1 MDPPT
6 EEEIKAQAEGGNISK
21 KKPVPQDEPTLEP
34 ESVSNNNTA
43 PDESSMPSAAPPLPP
58 LNDNDTNHDKDNDQD
73 MDQDQDKDMDKDKDN
88 TERTTSSS
96 SSSTTLTSSSPGTK
110 ETLLPSSAQPR
121 AIRSVQFL
129 ELRSYEAKR
138 RTIYTTKHK
147 STSLYWRAFRS
158 LLSKSYQETDR
169 AVSLVR
175 GTVHANE
182 TYSKFLQA
190 AADDRLD
197 DSGRPVDE
205 RRGRRLQEDRRK
217 KYSSL
222 GGGSLLM
229 GFSME
234 MDRKSAEKERERI
247 KKKADY
253 ASINSDITGGSS
265 GNIGSGSSG
274 SDHHAATSA
283 IIDANHNDEIAPA
296 ISFEGLPEDS
306 LITTLVESQF
316 QMAQVFTEN
325 AAFVKDV
332 VLDKLIE
339 LKKELEAEVSV
350 MSALGDATIH
360 ELEKAE
366 DDVQKAWCK
375 LLFLLCMLLFCCCFV
390 VVVVVYILNG
400 MK

>member
-1 MDPPT
+1 
-6 EEEIKAQAEGGNISK
+6 
-21 KKPVPQDEPTLEP
+21 
-34 ESVSNNNTA
+34 
-43 PDESSMPSAAPPLPP
+43 
-58 LNDNDTNHDKDNDQD
+58 
-73 MDQDQDKDMDKDKDN
+73 
-88 TERTTSSS
+88 
-96 SSSTTLTSSSPGTK
+96 
-110 ETLLPSSAQPR
+110 
-121 AIRSVQFL
+121 
-129 ELRSYEAKR
+129 
-138 RTIYTTKHK
+138 
-147 STSLYWRAFRS
+147 
-158 LLSKSYQETDR
+158 
-169 AVSLVR
+169 
-175 GTVHANE
+175 
-182 TYSKFLQA
+182 
-190 AADDRLD
+190 
-197 DSGRPVDE
+197 
-205 RRGRRLQEDRRK
+205 
-217 KYSSL
+217 
-222 GGGSLLM
+222 M

-265 GNIGSGSSG
+265 GNSNGNGSSG

-366 DDVQKAWCK
+366 DDVQKAWCEF
-375 LLFLLCMLLFCCCFV
+375 LFLLLLVLYCCCCVCIV
-390 VVVVVYILNG
+390 VLNVVYIEWHE
-400 MK
+400 MKRNETFVFF

>member
-1 MDPPT
+1 
-6 EEEIKAQAEGGNISK
+6 
-21 KKPVPQDEPTLEP
+21 
-34 ESVSNNNTA
+34 
-43 PDESSMPSAAPPLPP
+43 
-58 LNDNDTNHDKDNDQD
+58 
-73 MDQDQDKDMDKDKDN
+73 
-88 TERTTSSS
+88 
-96 SSSTTLTSSSPGTK
+96 
-110 ETLLPSSAQPR
+110 
-121 AIRSVQFL
+121 
-129 ELRSYEAKR
+129 
-138 RTIYTTKHK
+138 
-147 STSLYWRAFRS
+147 
-158 LLSKSYQETDR
+158 
-169 AVSLVR
+169 
-175 GTVHANE
+175 
-182 TYSKFLQA
+182 
-190 AADDRLD
+190 
-197 DSGRPVDE
+197 
-205 RRGRRLQEDRRK
+205 
-217 KYSSL
+217 
-222 GGGSLLM
+222 M

-366 DDVQKAWCK
+366 DDVQKAWCE
-375 LLFLLCMLLFCCCFV
+375 FLLLLYMYCCCVCIV
-390 VVVVVYILNG
+390 VVVVVLLLCMYCIECCIECCIEFL
-400 MK
+400 KY

>member
-1 MDPPT
+1 
-6 EEEIKAQAEGGNISK
+6 
-21 KKPVPQDEPTLEP
+21 
-34 ESVSNNNTA
+34 
-43 PDESSMPSAAPPLPP
+43 
-58 LNDNDTNHDKDNDQD
+58 
-73 MDQDQDKDMDKDKDN
+73 
-88 TERTTSSS
+88 
-96 SSSTTLTSSSPGTK
+96 
-110 ETLLPSSAQPR
+110 
-121 AIRSVQFL
+121 
-129 ELRSYEAKR
+129 
-138 RTIYTTKHK
+138 
-147 STSLYWRAFRS
+147 
-158 LLSKSYQETDR
+158 
-169 AVSLVR
+169 
-175 GTVHANE
+175 
-182 TYSKFLQA
+182 
-190 AADDRLD
+190 
-197 DSGRPVDE
+197 VDE

-375 LLFLLCMLLFCCCFV
+375 FLLLLYMYCI
-390 VVVVVYILNG
+390 VVVVYVLLLCMYCCCCIDCIECCTVYGYLFDCIYC
-400 MK
+400 MA